1 MTQVVT
7 NITLRLCICAA
18 VVTAVDH
25 FSGRAYLGRLC
36 GLLKSMAAWS
46 MGICFTVY
54 IGVMTIQGV
63 GTAVSDGISL
73 RMAKYAVNRM
83 VPVVGGMFSDTMDML
98 VGCSLLVKNALGAV
112 ALLILLAVIF
122 APLLRLGAAQLII
135 RLCAA
140 VLEPVADA
148 EVTACMDDFAGVLA
162 LLFTTLLCV
171 GAMFFLLVTQLLL
184 LGNLTVMMR

>member
-1 MTQVVT
+1 MENTD
-7 NITLRLCICAA
+7 I
-18 VVTAVDH
+18 
-25 FSGRAYLGRLC
+25 F
-36 GLLKSMAAWS
+36 
-46 MGICFTVY
+46 FT
-54 IGVMTIQGV
+54 
-63 GTAVSDGISL
+63 
-73 RMAKYAVNRM
+73 
-83 VPVVGGMFSDTMDML
+83 
-98 VGCSLLVKNALGAV
+98 VKNALGAV

-122 APLLRLGAAQLII
+122 APLLPLGAAQLII

-171 GAMFFLLVTQLLL
+171 GAMVFLLVSQLLL